1 MFLHGLHFVSQIE
14 YNKPKGNETIPEHF
28 INYIGVINMQENTI
42 NLEELINNARAKVI
56 GQYESTY
63 GANVEY
69 AQLLNQKWSTFDWF
83 ELKHTDTSDE
93 GKAVKAEGDK
103 FRKGIK
109 DWHSNPS
116 TAWKQIRDHA
126 RVDRYGK
133 PVVPTTEG
141 ETTESQSSGD
151 AKHNRS
157 PELRN
162 IEELTVLFKFN
173 RRQES
178 LSDNLKDCQRNIIK
192 ALESMGVD
200 IGMIGD

>member
-1 MFLHGLHFVSQIE
+1 
-14 YNKPKGNETIPEHF
+14 
-28 INYIGVINMQENTI
+28 MQENTI
-42 NLEELINNARAKVI
+42 NLEQQIEQARNTVI
-56 GQYESTY
+56 AQYETSY
-63 GANVEY
+63 GANVAY
-69 AQLLNQKWSTFDWF
+69 AKLLNQKWSDFDWF

-93 GKAVKAEGDK
+93 GKSVKAEGDK

-116 TAWKQIRDHA
+116 TAWKQIREHGKVA
-126 RVDRYGK
+126 RYGK
-133 PVVPTTEG
+133 PVVAAEGAEG
-141 ETTESQSSGD
+141 ETAEGAEGSD
-151 AKHNRS
+151 NAKHNRS

-200 IGMIGD
+200 IGLIGD